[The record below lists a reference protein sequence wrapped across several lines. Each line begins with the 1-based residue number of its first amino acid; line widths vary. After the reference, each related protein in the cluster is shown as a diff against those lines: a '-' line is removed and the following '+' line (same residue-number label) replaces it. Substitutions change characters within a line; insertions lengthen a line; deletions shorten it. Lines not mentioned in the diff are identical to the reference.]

1 MQLTTALS
9 LANGFAPNSEGL
21 GQLSDFLC
29 PEFIKQC
36 AETAGVA
43 TIRKRRLPV
52 EMAVWTVIC
61 MSLYREDPLWSIVSK
76 LGLALPGKKEL
87 VAPSAVVQA
96 RQRLGADAV
105 KAVFQQSQQMWNA
118 DANHPTWCGLSL
130 LGVDGVIWRTPDTP
144 ENQQAYSAWK
154 NQHGDTAFPQV
165 RMVCLMELT
174 SHLLIGSAFDS
185 CRTSEMVL
193 AEDLIDTTPDN
204 SLTLFDRGFYSLGLL
219 NRWHHAGKNRH
230 WLQPM
235 RKGTQYEVIRTL
247 GRQDKLIR
255 FKTTAQARKKFD
267 DLPEGIEVR
276 LVTKTVKGK
285 EVNILTSLTDPM
297 RFPKADIVD
306 LYSDRW
312 EIELGYREMKQTLLN
327 SHFTLR
333 SKKPE
338 MIAQELW
345 GVMLSYNLLRYQM
358 VKMAQKKPGIYAKHL
373 SFTTCAISI
382 INLIHTMF
390 IENAGRIPKSIE
402 QLQAQVEHHLLP
414 IKRERAYPRCVKPKP
429 SKYPNKK
436 RQSAVN

>member
-9 LANGFAPNSEGL
+9 LANGYAPNSEGL

-61 MSLYREDPLWSIVSK
+61 MSFYREDPLWSIVSK

-96 RQRLGADAV
+96 RQRLGSSAV
-105 KAVFQQSQQMWNA
+105 KEVFERSQKMWNA

-130 LGVDGVIWRTPDTP
+130 LGVDGVIWRTPDTA
-144 ENQQAYSAWK
+144 ENHKQFSTWK
-154 NQHGDTAFPQV
+154 NQYGDTAFPQV

-174 SHLLIGSAFDS
+174 SHLLMGSVFDS
-185 CRTSEMVL
+185 CRSSEMVL
-193 AEDLIDTTPDN
+193 AEDLIDSTPDN

-219 NRWHHAGKNRH
+219 NRWHHGGKNRH

-235 RKGTQYEVIRTL
+235 RKGTQYEVVRSL
-247 GRQDKLIR
+247 GRHDKLI
-255 FKTTAQARKKFD
+255 KLKATAQARKKFD
-267 DLPEGIEVR
+267 DLPESIEVR

-306 LYSDRW
+306 LYSERW

-402 QLQAQVEHHLLP
+402 QLQEQVEHHILP

-436 RQSAVN
+436 SQSVVN

>member
-1 MQLTTALS
+1 LQLTTALS
-9 LANGFAPNSEGL
+9 LANGYAPNSEGL

-36 AETAGVA
+36 AETAGIA
-43 TIRKRRLPV
+43 TIRRRRLPV

-105 KAVFQQSQQMWNA
+105 KEVFNQSQAMWNK

-130 LGVDGVIWRTPDTP
+130 LGVDGVIWRTPETE
-144 ENQQAYSAWK
+144 ENHEAFSAWK

-174 SHLLIGSAFDS
+174 SHLLLGSTFDS
-185 CRTSEMVL
+185 CRSSEMVL
-193 AEDLIDTTPDN
+193 AEDLIDSTPDN

-219 NRWHHAGKNRH
+219 NRWHHAGENRH

-235 RKGTQYEVIRTL
+235 RKGTQYEVVRSL

-255 FKTTAQARKKFD
+255 LKTTAQSRKKFA
-267 DLPEGIEVR
+267 DLPDNIEVR
-276 LVTKTVKGK
+276 LVTKNIKGK
-285 EVNILTSLTDPM
+285 EVNILTSLIDPM

-402 QLQAQVEHHLLP
+402 QLQDQVEHHILP
-414 IKRERAYPRCVKPKP
+414 IKRERAYPRCIKPKP

-436 RQSAVN
+436 RQSVVN